1 MNGQRSAAHSGDRT
15 AFVDHRSPSDVSR
28 PAPPSN
34 PEAPPGAPEAM
45 QPLVRVGER
54 LQHRMRYSREDIS
67 RFATLSLDSNPVHHD
82 VEAARAA
89 RHGDIIASGQQTSA
103 LLSGLAASHFS
114 RADDGVPRE
123 MLCLHFNF
131 AYRAPIFAG
140 SEVLLQWQVAEIE
153 WNPALTGFIVQ
164 IDGQASVGAVVA
176 VTARG
181 TVLVRRAE
189 VDAGVVG

>member
-1 MNGQRSAAHSGDRT
+1 
-15 AFVDHRSPSDVSR
+15 
-28 PAPPSN
+28 
-34 PEAPPGAPEAM
+34 M
-45 QPLVRVGER
+45 QSLVCVGER
-54 LQHRMRYSREDIS
+54 FHHRVHYSREDIR
-67 RFATLSLDSNPVHHD
+67 RFAALTLDRNPVHHD
-82 VEAARAA
+82 LEAARIA
-89 RHGDIIASGQQTSA
+89 RLGDIIASGQQTSA
-103 LLSGLAASHFS
+103 IMSGLAASHFS

-131 AYRAPIFAG
+131 AYRTPIFAD
-140 SEVLLQWQVAEIE
+140 SEVLLAWQVAEIE

-189 VDAGVVG
+189 ADADAGVVG